1 MFGELNKKSTVKEGI
16 DTSNM
21 EFKKLRE
28 FIGSNVNPVGFFIT
42 DGKFG
47 EQAVVVTEDCLINMP
62 SYAVDTFK
70 NLSAEQIEQFAKIIY
85 ESGQNDWA
93 NTIKQINNQE
103 AFVNGW
109 MSEKAEK
116 EHFEK
121 YID

>member
-47 EQAVVVTEDCLINMP
+47 EQVVVVTEECLINMP
-62 SYAVDTFK
+62 SYATETFK
-70 NLSAEQIEQFAKIIY
+70 NLSAEQIEAIKDGKMIIT
-85 ESGQNDWA
+85 DIA
-93 NTIKQINNQE
+93 
-103 AFVNGW
+103 V
-109 MSEKAEK
+109 K
-116 EHFEK
+116 EIHGKECTVFRYADK
-121 YID
+121 

>member
-42 DGKFG
+42 EGKFG

-62 SYAVDTFK
+62 SYATETFK
-70 NLSAEQIEQFAKIIY
+70 NLSSEQIEAIKDGKMIIT
-85 ESGQNDWA
+85 DIA
-93 NTIKQINNQE
+93 
-103 AFVNGW
+103 V
-109 MSEKAEK
+109 K
-116 EHFEK
+116 EIHGKECTVFRYADK
-121 YID
+121 

>member
-47 EQAVVVTEDCLINMP
+47 EQAVVVTEECLINMP
-62 SYAVDTFK
+62 SYATETFK
-70 NLSAEQIEQFAKIIY
+70 NLSSEQIDAIKDGKMIITDIAVKKIH
-85 ESGQNDWA
+85 G
-93 NTIKQINNQE
+93 
-103 AFVNGW
+103 
-109 MSEKAEK
+109 K
-116 EHFEK
+116 ECTVFRYVDK
-121 YID
+121 

>member
-47 EQAVVVTEDCLINMP
+47 EQAVVVTEECLINMP
-62 SYAVDTFK
+62 SYTTETFK
-70 NLSAEQIEQFAKIIY
+70 NLTDEQIEAIKDGKMIIT
-85 ESGQNDWA
+85 DIA
-93 NTIKQINNQE
+93 
-103 AFVNGW
+103 V
-109 MSEKAEK
+109 K
-116 EHFEK
+116 EIHGKECTVFRYADK
-121 YID
+121 

>member
-1 MFGELNKKSTVKEGI
+1 MFGELNKESTVREGI

-70 NLSAEQIEQFAKIIY
+70 NLTTEQIEAIKDGKMLITDIAIKKIH
-85 ESGQNDWA
+85 G
-93 NTIKQINNQE
+93 
-103 AFVNGW
+103 
-109 MSEKAEK
+109 K
-116 EHFEK
+116 ECTVFRYADK
-121 YID
+121 

>member
-47 EQAVVVTEDCLINMP
+47 EQAVVVTEECLINMP
-62 SYAVDTFK
+62 SYATDTFK
-70 NLSAEQIEQFAKIIY
+70 NLSAEQIDAIKDGKMIIT
-85 ESGQNDWA
+85 DIA
-93 NTIKQINNQE
+93 
-103 AFVNGW
+103 V
-109 MSEKAEK
+109 K
-116 EHFEK
+116 EIHGKECTVFRYADK
-121 YID
+121 